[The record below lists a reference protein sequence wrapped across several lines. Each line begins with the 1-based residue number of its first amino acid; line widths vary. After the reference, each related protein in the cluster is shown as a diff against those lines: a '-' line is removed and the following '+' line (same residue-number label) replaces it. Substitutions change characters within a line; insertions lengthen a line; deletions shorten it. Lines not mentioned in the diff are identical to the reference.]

1 MEGSQHYFLIVLG
14 KTLMSSVEDFGLLGQ
29 KEGSGLRKRFL
40 VRNELD
46 RHLNLDWRE
55 WYFLVKQRIV
65 YFLSC

>member
-14 KTLMSSVEDFGLLGQ
+14 KTLMSSVEDFGLLGR

-46 RHLNLDWRE
+46 T
-55 WYFLVKQRIV
+55 
-65 YFLSC
+65 